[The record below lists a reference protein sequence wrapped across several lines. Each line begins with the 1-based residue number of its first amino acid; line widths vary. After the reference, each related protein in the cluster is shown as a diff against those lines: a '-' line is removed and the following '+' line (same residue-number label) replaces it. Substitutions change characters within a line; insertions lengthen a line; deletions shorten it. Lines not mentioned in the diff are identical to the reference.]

1 MKSVMKKFAVLLFA
15 ATFSNAAMAGWD
27 EVTASFDKKDYET
40 TLKELL
46 PLTEQGDA
54 KAAFY
59 VATLYN
65 QKNPP
70 LLKLD
75 PVEATKWYR
84 MAANGGHPESARI
97 MGYRYLN
104 ALGDVEKNTA
114 EGIKWLRKAIELG
127 DKSANTPFKLGVI
140 YHLAEGVEKDDNEA
154 AKWMRMARDMGHPNA
169 AAALSEL
176 GR

>member
-1 MKSVMKKFAVLLFA
+1 MKSVMKSFSVLLLA

-54 KAAFY
+54 QAMFY

-65 QKNPP
+65 QKG

-104 ALGDVEKNTA
+104 ALGGVEKNTA

-127 DKSANTPFKLGVI
+127 DKAANTPFKLGVI
-140 YHLAEGVEKDDNEA
+140 YHLAEGVEKDDNES
-154 AKWMRMARDMGHPNA
+154 AKWFRMARDMGHPRA
-169 AAALSEL
+169 EEALNGL
-176 GR
+176 GK